1 MACIDNLTPGWH
13 RPHRSIAGRSNV
25 ACAAR
30 LLRWEGRALNKRA
43 IAMDPPACSRRRLPD
58 HGARPIYISAAGCDE
73 GGQGYGRGWC
83 GLERIRVD
91 EGTET
96 DMGRMDAWWRLH
108 WEACERLLSEQ
119 EAEDCS
125 EKVYAKF
132 TIREVQRT
140 LRESAKRLIVI
151 ELLAQVSS
159 LIVKH
164 LVLITGAIP
173 VVWRERLRT

>member
-1 MACIDNLTPGWH
+1 VIP
-13 RPHRSIAGRSNV
+13 
-25 ACAAR
+25 
-30 LLRWEGRALNKRA
+30 
-43 IAMDPPACSRRRLPD
+43 
-58 HGARPIYISAAGCDE
+58 
-73 GGQGYGRGWC
+73 
-83 GLERIRVD
+83 
-91 EGTET
+91 
-96 DMGRMDAWWRLH
+96 
-108 WEACERLLSEQ
+108 
-119 EAEDCS
+119 EDCP

-173 VVWRERLRT
+173 FVWRERLRT